1 MNENLLLI
9 CVLGV
14 SIIAIVVME
23 FMFDKLDSK
32 HKDSKPIES
41 QYTDDEIRMAQY
53 LEAKAR
59 SDTRYQVFRQMM
71 HDTARKDD
79 R

>member
-1 MNENLLLI
+1 MSDILFFLCAIGIFYVVLEIIGFVWNKVASPRKEN
-9 CVLGV
+9 
-14 SIIAIVVME
+14 
-23 FMFDKLDSK
+23 
-32 HKDSKPIES
+32 KPVES

>member
-41 QYTDDEIRMAQY
+41 QYTDDEIRIARY
-53 LEAKAR
+53 FEAKAR
-59 SDTRYQVFRQMM
+59 SDARYQVFRQMM

-79 R
+79 